1 MARVFSKVRP
11 KTSRYKVYS
20 RKKKTTRGTKDVV
33 LKTNMVPGLSVPRSI
48 YGFPSSMTT
57 KLRYADVVPLTYTST
72 VTKYSFGANNVFDPD
87 FTGTGHQ
94 PYFYDQITPLFNR
107 YVVLGSKI
115 TVTFLPVSST
125 VTPPSG
131 PGIVGIIGDNNAGVS
146 SVATTLMEGQNS
158 VSKFIS
164 AWSGTDLKAMV
175 MATYSPEISLGIS
188 SDDDTVA
195 ALVSAGPAKTWFF
208 TLYCQDYNSTTS
220 SALYAKVNIEYTVR
234 FTEPIE
240 PAGS

>member
-1 MARVFSKVRP
+1 M
-11 KTSRYKVYS
+11 
-20 RKKKTTRGTKDVV
+20 TRGVKDVV
-33 LKTNMVPGLSVPRSI
+33 LKNNMIPGLSVPRNI

-57 KLRYADVVPLTYTST
+57 KLRYADVVALTYTST
-72 VTKYSFGANNVFDPD
+72 VTKYAFGANNVFDPD
-87 FTGTGHQ
+87 FTGVGHQ

-131 PGIVGIIGDNNAGVS
+131 PGVVGIIGDNNASVS
-146 SVATTLMEGQNS
+146 SVANTLMEGQNS
-158 VSKFIS
+158 KSTFITP
-164 AWSGTDLKAMV
+164 WSGTDSKAMIT
-175 MATYSPEISLGIS
+175 ATYSPELSLGIS

-208 TLYCQDYNSTTS
+208 NLFCQDYNSTTAS
-220 SALYAKVNIEYTVR
+220 VIYAKVNIEYTVR